1 MSALG
6 VGGSK
11 GDKSLTNY
19 YISKWKKTSQMS
31 NKDKYLAYQQYKIIL
46 CSFPIQKKQRKK
58 RNASQLLHR
67 QCMHTSPAD
76 LSCFA
81 PHTSQSI
88 FVQDVCSFLRIG
100 HLCLQ
105 KLAMVFYFILLFNL
119 NVWELICLLACSRGL
134 GCGQTRLNNSC
145 WDF

>member
-1 MSALG
+1 
-6 VGGSK
+6 
-11 GDKSLTNY
+11 
-19 YISKWKKTSQMS
+19 MS

-58 RNASQLLHR
+58 RNASQLLH
-67 QCMHTSPAD
+67 QQYMHTSPAD

-81 PHTSQSI
+81 PPTSQSI

-105 KLAMVFYFILLFNL
+105 KLAMLFILFYF
-119 NVWELICLLACSRGL
+119 LI
-134 GCGQTRLNNSC
+134 
-145 WDF
+145 